1 MMNESRDETLAENLK
16 NVRRS
21 LLISLGTGCLTLLI
35 ALVAITVGILLDLRL
50 DSFPRFTLIL
60 LIGSAPFT
68 LVALFFI
75 VRKAIRKSAAARKAM
90 DEGEGD
96 FLNPD

>member
-1 MMNESRDETLAENLK
+1 MNENRDENLTENLK

-21 LLISLGTGCLTLLI
+21 LLISLGSGCLTLLI
-35 ALVAITVGILLDLRL
+35 AAVAIAVGVLLDLRM

-68 LVALFFI
+68 LIALFFI
-75 VRKAIRKSAAARKAM
+75 VRKAIRKSAAAREAIEG
-90 DEGEGD
+90 DEGA
-96 FLNPD
+96 LPDPD